1 MNLKSPFRNGTSH
14 LQGGELCMK
23 GGIYSDEKCLV
34 CGGKLHDTGSSLA
47 CSQHPK
53 SRATRFKVIF
63 GNLCKRFRS
72 YEEAF
77 RFLNGVRY
85 ETDRGNYDERDY
97 QKDNPLAFSNVT
109 DSYLAHKKGKIKPR
123 SLAAIKWHLEKACD
137 YFKNKNVKEVKYGDL
152 EDFLESLSLS
162 DKTKHNILSTLH
174 SMFVWISRREQ
185 KRIMPDFPQQTFEL
199 GMRATIS
206 KKQQL
211 EVLEHIRKTAPVK
224 VYLGIKWLCT
234 YIAIR
239 PGEMINLKEGDIDRA
254 NGYLYF
260 PHPKEKKFKAVPIL
274 PEDIALLEDFPLALP
289 SMPFFRHSSGI
300 SGVAENDPYG
310 IKYFYKWWKKSCSA
324 LGIEGVDLY
333 GGTRHSSARAL
344 RAFHSPEEI
353 KRATM
358 HTTNKAFER
367 YFQIEAEDLR
377 DIYRSTGT
385 VVKIDNALTM
395 KNRS

>member
-1 MNLKSPFRNGTSH
+1 MSYIAN
-14 LQGGELCMK
+14 
-23 GGIYSDEKCLV
+23 
-34 CGGKLHDTGSSLA
+34 
-47 CSQHPK
+47 
-53 SRATRFKVIF
+53 
-63 GNLCKRFRS
+63 RS
-72 YEEAF
+72 A
-77 RFLNGVRY
+77 
-85 ETDRGNYDERDY
+85 
-97 QKDNPLAFSNVT
+97 
-109 DSYLAHKKGKIKPR
+109 KIG
-123 SLAAIKWHLEKACD
+123 
-137 YFKNKNVKEVKYGDL
+137 VKELKYGDI
-152 EDFLESLSLS
+152 EDFLESLDLS

-174 SMFVWISRREQ
+174 SMFVWISKREQ
-185 KRIMPDFPQQTFEL
+185 KRIMPDLPQQTFEL

-211 EVLEHIRKTAPVK
+211 EVLEHLRQTAPAK

-239 PGEMINLKEGDIDRA
+239 PGEMVKLKEGDIDRA

-274 PEDIALLEDFPLALP
+274 PEDIALLEEFPRAFP
-289 SMPFFRHSSGI
+289 SMPFFRHERGI
-300 SGVAENDPYG
+300 SGVTENDPYG

-324 LGIEGVDLY
+324 LGIDGVDLY

-385 VVKIDNALTM
+385 VVKIDNGLTM
-395 KNRS
+395 GNRI